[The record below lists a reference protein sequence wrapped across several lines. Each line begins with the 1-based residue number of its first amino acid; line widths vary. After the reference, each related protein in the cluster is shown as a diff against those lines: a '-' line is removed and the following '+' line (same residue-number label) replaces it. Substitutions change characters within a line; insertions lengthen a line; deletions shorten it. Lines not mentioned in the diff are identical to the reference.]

1 MLNKQEVKG
10 GTERIVSTQKN
21 KYKVSELLS
30 NDYEEDYDKHDDI
43 HHRHEPRPTDFD
55 KIETLDNSVTWAI
68 KSKFQTKKFHL
79 VICVARNEIGDSVTS
94 KIIIPSDLPNG
105 KPYRVK
111 VIKESAKDNDEN
123 EEEEEIVEGDVFS
136 LEYSFNNVLFNANEY
151 ELVKRSTENEC
162 PLKISNEPKSV
173 FPFTQNVIVKFSD
186 ANEKCNSNYTLR
198 LKVSENKYFSEPPYV
213 IPVNPKIEFM
223 LNVLKL
229 IKPYFIHED
238 GKNMTLNLGYNGTY
252 ANNTVLIT
260 TNDIRVKSDETIM
273 LNCESF
279 GRPKP
284 KVIWYK
290 DFKLL
295 KEDKHKFINGSL
307 QIYRT
312 HHTDSGF
319 YQCDVNNRYGSLSR
333 SFNVVVE
340 FVKVEKS
347 LSKTQIA
354 IIWISSI
361 ASVLLF
367 VLLILAIA
375 YGCTQK
381 VEKDKIKNKHKNFIR
396 FLNGEE
402 DLDDADLEKELL
414 INTKLDNIKKIKFDD
429 KKWEIDPTRFIIHGK
444 FVIN

>member
-1 MLNKQEVKG
+1 M
-10 GTERIVSTQKN
+10 
-21 KYKVSELLS
+21 
-30 NDYEEDYDKHDDI
+30 
-43 HHRHEPRPTDFD
+43 
-55 KIETLDNSVTWAI
+55 DNSVTWAF
-68 KSKFQTKKFHL
+68 KSKFQTKEFHL

-94 KIIIPSDLPNG
+94 RIIIPSDLENG

-111 VIKESAKDNDEN
+111 VVKESAKDNDEN
-123 EEEEEIVEGDVFS
+123 YENDEIVEGDDFS
-136 LEYSFNNVLFNANEY
+136 LNYSFNNVLFKSNDY
-151 ELVKRSTENEC
+151 ELIKRTNEKDCPMKLSTD
-162 PLKISNEPKSV
+162 PISKLR
-173 FPFTQNVIVKFSD
+173 FTQNVLLQFSD
-186 ANEKCNSNYTLR
+186 VTEKCNSNYTLR
-198 LKVSENKYFSEPPYV
+198 LKVNDNKYFSEPPNV
-213 IPVNPKIEFM
+213 VPLNPRIEFM
-223 LNVLKL
+223 LNVLQL
-229 IKPYFIHED
+229 IKPYFIHQD
-238 GKNMTLNLGYNGTY
+238 GKNMTLNMGNNQTY
-252 ANNTVLIT
+252 ANNTVTIT

-273 LNCESF
+273 LNCESY

-284 KVIWYK
+284 KVIWFK

-333 SFNVVVE
+333 SFNVEVE

-347 LSKTQIA
+347 LSKTQKA

-367 VLLILAIA
+367 VLLVLAIA
-375 YGCTQK
+375 YGCAQK
-381 VEKDKIKNKHKNFIR
+381 VEKDKVKKKHKNFIR

-429 KKWEIDPTRFIIHGK
+429 KKWEIDPTRFLIHGK
-444 FVIN
+444 LLCLFFF